1 MSSDGFCFSAHE
13 LTIISVRTHGYS
25 KEQDPGRRENINE
38 RINEGKNSAMN
49 MGASAMA
56 KSAAPNKKRPNM
68 WSHNHPHA
76 TTIALRSSLNP
87 RGRLAAELDP
97 PSPLLQPRIPLG
109 AANTGKEGAAC
120 RGSMHDRHRCRIT
133 TAARFSETKTM
144 ADTTDVPQWKPT
156 PA

>member
-1 MSSDGFCFSAHE
+1 MA
-13 LTIISVRTHGYS
+13 SVSLHTNLQLFRLERTGTPKNKIQDEGK
-25 KEQDPGRRENINE
+25 KEECINE